1 MGLSKVFF
9 ESDALSIIQAI
20 NEGNVS
26 GEFGHIIQIIEDLV
40 SSFSWCTFQHL
51 KRDGNRVAH
60 DLAKEARINRFNRNS
75 RSFPWE
81 ENKPLNRL
89 GTAHKQPI
97 CQLFFKEK
105 DINSHTLYKDQ
116 ICPRVKSFDTF
127 YSSSSSPKQEVIS

>member
-60 DLAKEARINRFNRNS
+60 DLAKEARMS
-75 RSFPWE
+75 GVS
-81 ENKPLNRL
+81 
-89 GTAHKQPI
+89 QPI